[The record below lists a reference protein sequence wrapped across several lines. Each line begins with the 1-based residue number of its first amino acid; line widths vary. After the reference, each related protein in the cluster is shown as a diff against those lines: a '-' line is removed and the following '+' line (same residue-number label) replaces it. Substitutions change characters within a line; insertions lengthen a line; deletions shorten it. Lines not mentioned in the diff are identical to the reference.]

1 MVSATLK
8 NRLLLTIALLT
19 LLLSACGT
27 TKAEPFPTASNDKSK
42 LSWKTCNRNFQC
54 ATLRVPIDYANKD
67 LGSFNIAVMRY
78 RDPNQHDRIGSLVI
92 NPGGPGVS
100 GLEYVLNAEYSL
112 NPEILERYDI
122 VGFDPRGV
130 GQSSAIHCLTDSEQ
144 DAAFATDPKPDND
157 AEFAQA
163 LTDTQEFIDKCLV
176 NTAHLGY
183 FSTVNVARD
192 MDFLRQNLGDTQL
205 NYLGFSYGTYLG
217 TLYAQQYPDKVGRF
231 VLDGAINPSISVEQ
245 QSLLQA
251 KAFDKALTNFIND
264 CHRDKNCPLP
274 LDATGD
280 FFTELFKSIAAKPLT
295 IPDGGSTRLITEGL
309 VVTGT
314 AAALYDD
321 VAGWS
326 LLQTAVAQALEG
338 DGTGFAQL
346 ADGYYGRTSDGAY
359 VDNQNDANVIIDCLD
374 WPSSST
380 IEEIRAAAPKFV
392 KTAPVFGPY
401 VAYSEITCNLLNQR
415 IGNLHTDQNTDQNSA
430 QIKLNKPILIIGTT
444 QDPATPYAWA
454 KALNSYILG
463 SRLVTLKGEGHTG
476 YGRGSAC
483 TDDAVDTYLTT
494 GQVPAQNITCS
505 Q

>member
-1 MVSATLK
+1 VVSPTLK
-8 NRLLLTIALLT
+8 NKLLLTIALLT
-19 LLLSACGT
+19 LLLSGCGT
-27 TKAEPFPTASNDKSK
+27 TKAEPFPTASNDISK
-42 LSWKTCNRNFQC
+42 LSWKTCNEKFQC

-67 LGSFNIAVMRY
+67 LGSFDIAVIRY

-100 GLEYVLNAEYSL
+100 GLDFVLDAEYTL
-112 NPEILERYDI
+112 NPETLERYDI

-130 GQSSAIHCLTDSEQ
+130 GQSSAIHCLNNSEQ

-163 LTDTQEFIDKCLV
+163 ITDTQEFIDKCIE
-176 NTAHLGY
+176 NTDYIEY
-183 FSTVNVARD
+183 FSSSNVAHD
-192 MDFLRQNLGDTQL
+192 MDLLRQNLGDARL
-205 NYLGFSYGTYLG
+205 NYMGFSYGTYLG
-217 TLYAQQYPDKVGRF
+217 TLYAQQYPNKVGRF

-245 QSLLQA
+245 QTLIQVE
-251 KAFDKALTNFIND
+251 AFDRALSNFIND
-264 CHRDKNCPLP
+264 CLRHKDCPLP
-274 LDATGD
+274 KNASGS
-280 FFTELFKSIAAKPLT
+280 FFTDLFNSVAAKPLT
-295 IPDGGSTRLITEGL
+295 IHEGGSTRLITEGL

-321 VAGWS
+321 VSGWP

-346 ADGYYGRTSDGAY
+346 ADGYNRRTNDGTY
-359 VDNQNDANVIIDCLD
+359 LDNQNDANIIIDCLD

-380 IEEIRAAAPKFV
+380 NQEIRAAATKFAI
-392 KTAPVFGPY
+392 TAPVFGPY
-401 VAYSEITCNLLNQR
+401 VAYSEITCNLLNQT
-415 IGNLHTDQNTDQNSA
+415 IGKKVNQSNQNSA
-430 QIKLNKPILIIGTT
+430 QIKPKNPILIIGTT

-454 KALNSYILG
+454 KALNTYILD

-494 GQVPAQNITCS
+494 GQVPAQNITCR
-505 Q
+505 